1 MQRLLV
7 QVEGALLDEALA
19 AGVAA
24 EGPLAGVHP
33 LVVLQGVALVEALPT
48 NLTPERL
55 LSCVYADVALQ
66 VAR

>member
-7 QVEGALLDEALA
+7 QLEGALLDEALA
-19 AGVAA
+19 AGVTA
-24 EGPLAGVHP
+24 EGPLTGVHP
-33 LVVLQGVALVEALPT
+33 LVVLEGVALVEALPT